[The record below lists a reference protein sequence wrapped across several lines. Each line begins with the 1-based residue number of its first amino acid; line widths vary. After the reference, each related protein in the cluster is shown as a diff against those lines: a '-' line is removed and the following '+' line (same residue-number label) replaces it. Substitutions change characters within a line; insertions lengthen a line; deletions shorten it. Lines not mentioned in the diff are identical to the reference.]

1 MSDFEWLK
9 QAAKGRRDEMASGDT
24 PTERPCRLCKQPI
37 VAITDP
43 PQVPPHPLRPSG
55 VDDTRHMQC
64 PTTQPTARPELSPL
78 PPDTIHTL
86 HLMMDA
92 AETTAHQKTA
102 IRRLLDCRLQLV
114 WRVDDLEK
122 ELDAQRAALAAANAE
137 NARLSIVIQK
147 LARGAAND
155 WLQSEELKRAEAAEA
170 ALERTEA
177 EREALREALERA
189 ALEIDEH
196 KQEVIEASASAVC
209 RGNELKKMDDAA
221 EMLWIVVAN
230 ASGGNWSEQSPD
242 WQEAAA
248 RWRDNYYATLA
259 ARASATPATREGQ

>member
-177 EREALREALERA
+177 EREALREANKRLA
-189 ALEIDEH
+189 
-196 KQEVIEASASAVC
+196 
-209 RGNELKKMDDAA
+209 DAA
-221 EMLWIVVAN
+221 EMLWVVLAN
-230 ASGGNWSEQSPD
+230 VSGGNWSHQSPE

-248 RWRDNYYATLA
+248 RWRDNYYAALTA
-259 ARASATPATREGQ
+259 PASAAPATREGT